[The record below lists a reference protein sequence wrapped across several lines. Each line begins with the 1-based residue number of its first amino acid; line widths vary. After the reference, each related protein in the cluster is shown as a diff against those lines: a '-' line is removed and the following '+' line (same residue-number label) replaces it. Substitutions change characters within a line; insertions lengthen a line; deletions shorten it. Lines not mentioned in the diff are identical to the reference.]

1 MKIPDLND
9 LIADLQ
15 TAKQIAIDDR
25 NPNAI
30 VTATVAQAKLLGMD
44 NMRDVTPNSNIKSGL
59 GHFYNRE
66 PEPIADYS
74 ILSDDEL
81 RQLITITEK
90 VQKVVLHD

>member
-15 TAKQIAIDDR
+15 TAKQIAIEDR

-74 ILSDDEL
+74 MLSDDEL
-81 RQLITITEK
+81 RQLQTITEK
-90 VQKVVLHD
+90 MQRGDNV

>member
-25 NPNAI
+25 KPNAI

-74 ILSDDEL
+74 MLTDDEL
-81 RQLITITEK
+81 RQLQTITEK
-90 VQKVVLHD
+90 MQRGDNV